1 MAAVM
6 TSTTGHSP
14 DRARGGFTL
23 FELVA
28 VLVLIA
34 TLLGLAAP
42 SLRGF
47 GRGRADADAAAG
59 VLAMTRMARNLAAT
73 MGTVS
78 RLNIDDETG
87 TYWVTVQKAGVF
99 EELLTDQGR
108 HFRLADG
115 MTCRLELAD
124 GAEWQP
130 YVQFMPDGRT
140 EQATITLFCR
150 NEDIYLIQCPAAT
163 EMFRIVEPWELEQ

>member
-1 MAAVM
+1 MVAAM
-6 TSTTGHSP
+6 TSITGHNP
-14 DRARGGFTL
+14 DNAREGFTL
-23 FELVA
+23 FELIT

-42 SLRGF
+42 SLSGF
-47 GRGRADADAAAG
+47 RRGRADADAAAS

-78 RLNIDDETG
+78 RVNIDEETG

-99 EELLTDQGR
+99 EELMTDQGR
-108 HFRLADG
+108 HFRLSDG

-124 GAEWQP
+124 RVESRP
-130 YVQFMPDGRT
+130 YVQFTPDGRT
-140 EQATITLFCR
+140 EQATITLLCR
-150 NEDIYLIQCPAAT
+150 NDDVYLVQCPAAT
-163 EMFRIVEPWELEQ
+163 EMFRIVKPSELER

>member
-1 MAAVM
+1 MAAAM

-14 DRARGGFTL
+14 DKARAGFTL
-23 FELVA
+23 FELIA

-59 VLAMTRMARNLAAT
+59 MLAMTHMARNLAAT

-87 TYWVTVQKAGVF
+87 TYWVTVQQAGVY
-99 EELLTDQGR
+99 EELQTDQGR

-115 MTCRLELAD
+115 MTVRLELAP
-124 GAEWQP
+124 GVEMRP
-130 YVQFMPDGRT
+130 YVQFLPDGRT
-140 EQATITLFCR
+140 EQAMISLICR
-150 NEDIYLIQCPAAT
+150 NEDVYRIYCPAAT

>member
-1 MAAVM
+1 MI
-6 TSTTGHSP
+6 STTGHSP
-14 DRARGGFTL
+14 DKARAGFTL
-23 FELVA
+23 FELIV

-47 GRGRADADAAAG
+47 GRGRSDADAAAG
-59 VLAMTRMARNLAAT
+59 VLAMTHMARNLAAT

-87 TYWVTVQKAGVF
+87 TYWVTVQRAGVY
-99 EELLTDQGR
+99 EELQTDQGR

-115 MTCRLELAD
+115 MTVRLELPASQ
-124 GAEWQP
+124 EQRP
-130 YVQFMPDGRT
+130 YVQFTPDGRAK
-140 EQATITLFCR
+140 QATISLISR
-150 NEDIYLIQCPAAT
+150 DGDIYRVYCPSAT
-163 EMFRIVEPWELEQ
+163 DVFRIIEPWELEQ

>member
-1 MAAVM
+1 M
-6 TSTTGHSP
+6 TSITGHNP
-14 DRARGGFTL
+14 DKPRRGFTL
-23 FELVA
+23 FELIT

-34 TLLGLAAP
+34 TLLGVAAP

-47 GRGRADADAAAG
+47 GRGRTDANAAAG

-78 RLNIDDETG
+78 RVNIDEETG

-115 MTCRLELAD
+115 MTVRLKLAD
-124 GAEWQP
+124 GVDWRP
-130 YVQFMPDGRT
+130 YVQFTPDGRT
-140 EQATITLFCR
+140 EQATITLLGR
-150 NEDIYLIQCPAAT
+150 NEDVYLVQCLAAT
-163 EMFRIVEPWELEQ
+163 EKFRIVKLSELEQ